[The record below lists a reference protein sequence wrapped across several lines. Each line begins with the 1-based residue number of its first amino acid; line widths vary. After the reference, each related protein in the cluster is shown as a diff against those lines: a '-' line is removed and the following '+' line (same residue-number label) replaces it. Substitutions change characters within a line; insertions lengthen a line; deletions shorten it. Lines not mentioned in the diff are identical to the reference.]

1 MSALERAR
9 RAMFLAACFAMLAS
23 CGGGDDDEDE
33 DEPPEE
39 EDATGIWLGTFG
51 GTPNRMQAM
60 VAPDGTFFAIILPTT
75 PPGNNARLLS
85 GVGNV
90 TAPDIINGTGTA
102 YTLAQ
107 GATFPNGSTSAALT
121 IAAGRVTERVSL
133 SGNYLAGG
141 DSATFSLSFMPQ
153 STRTPSFATLA
164 GVYNLFRAPTNGV
177 QATMTVR
184 TDGTVTFNHSNGCVG
199 NGTFTVIDPAWNLYR
214 WTLSIGN
221 CTTPPVANHTA
232 AGMAA
237 LLDSPAGG
245 TANMLVMNGIAT
257 GAPFPQWI
265 FNGTKP

>member
-1 MSALERAR
+1 MTALERAR
-9 RAMFLAACFAMLAS
+9 RAIFLAACCSLLAS
-23 CGGGDDDEDE
+23 CGGGGGDDDE

-39 EDATGIWLGTFG
+39 EDATGLWLGTYG

-85 GVGNV
+85 GTGTV

-102 YTLAQ
+102 YTLAP
-107 GATFPNGSTSAALT
+107 GATFPNGSSVAPLT

-133 SGNYLAGG
+133 TGNFLAGG
-141 DSATFSLSFMPQ
+141 ETSTFSLSFQPQ
-153 STRTPSFATLA
+153 STRAPSFATLA
-164 GVYNLFRAPTNGV
+164 GVYNLFPAPTNGT

-184 TDGTVTFNHSNGCVG
+184 TDGTVTFNHSNGCIG
-199 NGTFTVIDPAWNLYR
+199 NGTFTIIDPAWNLYR

-221 CTTPPVANHTA
+221 CAAPVQPHTA